1 MRRRLWSLP
10 FVISM
15 FLLALYP
22 TIIGGLNL
30 GLVLN
35 GYGLPKTAVDATLH
49 LVFALFTVAVGIW
62 MFVTSDL

>member
-1 MRRRLWSLP
+1 
-10 FVISM
+10 M